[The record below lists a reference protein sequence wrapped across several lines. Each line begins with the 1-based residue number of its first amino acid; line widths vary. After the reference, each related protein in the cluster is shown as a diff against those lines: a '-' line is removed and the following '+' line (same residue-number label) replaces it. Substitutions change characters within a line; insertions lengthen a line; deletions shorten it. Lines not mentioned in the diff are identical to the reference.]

1 MEQYENNSLNNC
13 TDNNEFHSQQPA
25 DADFKTPREEQPAG
39 GADAAFS
46 QSQPEESDV
55 RAEEIASQDAAQ
67 QSETGNEPTG
77 AYHNAG
83 AGRKESPFADSPY
96 VMGEQPRQE
105 SGPTGDWET
114 AYHHVKTPKQPKA
127 RKPRE
132 KKSRSAGRMV
142 AAALACAV
150 IGGVGGGAL
159 TAHLV
164 DDRWE
169 KTTAELQSSFQSQ
182 LEALGSAKTGNTGS
196 NNVAVNPVSNSGAL
210 TPAQVYAQNVNSVVA
225 ITNKGVT
232 TGMFGQESFTGTG
245 SGFILT
251 ADGYVLTNHHVID
264 GAQSITVTLSD
275 GTEYTA
281 QLVGSDS
288 VSDVALLKID
298 GQDLPAVSIGNS
310 DDLEVG
316 DQVAA
321 IGNPLGELTST
332 QTVGYV
338 SAKDRSV
345 NTDGTII
352 NMLQTD
358 AAINSGNSG
367 GPLFN
372 MNGEVVGITT
382 AKYSGSTSSGAS
394 IEGIGFAIPINDVM
408 KLVDDLM
415 EYGYITGQAY
425 LGVTINSKD
434 LDASTAAA
442 YGLPVGA
449 RVESVTEG
457 SCAQKAGLQAG
468 DIITALGDQK
478 VSGYSDL
485 VYALR
490 NFSAGDATTVSVYR
504 AGQELTLQI
513 TFDEKTADT
522 VTGPVVTTEPTEA
535 TGDGEQPSQD
545 EIPESG
551 SYEDWYDY
559 FYRFFGG
566 NGN

>member
-1 MEQYENNSLNNC
+1 MSDMYNFDNNNYNNENHDGFNHYEFDENNSN
-13 TDNNEFHSQQPA
+13 
-25 DADFKTPREEQPAG
+25 TPNHKKPNAKMVKFAKKVGAIALSAVLFG
-39 GADAAFS
+39 G
-46 QSQPEESDV
+46 
-55 RAEEIASQDAAQ
+55 
-67 QSETGNEPTG
+67 
-77 AYHNAG
+77 
-83 AGRKESPFADSPY
+83 
-96 VMGEQPRQE
+96 
-105 SGPTGDWET
+105 
-114 AYHHVKTPKQPKA
+114 
-127 RKPRE
+127 
-132 KKSRSAGRMV
+132 V
-142 AAALACAV
+142 AAGSYQGVNALFGTSTQTEAQATTSTKSS
-150 IGGVGGGAL
+150 L
-159 TAHLV
+159 L
-164 DDRWE
+164 
-169 KTTAELQSSFQSQ
+169 KTTSSTTSK
-182 LEALGSAKTGNTGS
+182 GTMDVTDIVKSAMPS
-196 NNVAVNPVSNSGAL
+196 IVSITSK
-210 TPAQVYAQNVNSVVA
+210 SVQEVE
-225 ITNKGVT
+225 NYF
-232 TGMFGQESFTGTG
+232 GMFGGRNSIQQQEVESAG
-245 SGFILT
+245 SGIIIGKNDSELLI
-251 ADGYVLTNHHVID
+251 ATNNHVID
-264 GAQSITVTLSD
+264 GAETV
-275 GTEYTA
+275 
-281 QLVGSDS
+281 S
-288 VSDVALLKID
+288 VSFVDNETYEATIKGTDSDKDLAVVAVPLSSISSDTMSKISV
-298 GQDLPAVSIGNS
+298 ATIGDS
-310 DDLEVG
+310 SKLEVG
-316 DQVAA
+316 EQVVA
-321 IGNPLGELTST
+321 IGNALGYGQSVTT
-332 QTVGYV
+332 GIV
-338 SAKDRSV
+338 SATNRTLDSEDSSEASY
-345 NTDGTII
+345 DGISLI
-352 NMLQTD
+352 QTD

-522 VTGPVVTTEPTEA
+522 VTGPVATTEPTEA

>member
-1 MEQYENNSLNNC
+1 MA
-13 TDNNEFHSQQPA
+13 T
-25 DADFKTPREEQPAG
+25 
-39 GADAAFS
+39 
-46 QSQPEESDV
+46 
-55 RAEEIASQDAAQ
+55 
-67 QSETGNEPTG
+67 
-77 AYHNAG
+77 
-83 AGRKESPFADSPY
+83 
-96 VMGEQPRQE
+96 
-105 SGPTGDWET
+105 
-114 AYHHVKTPKQPKA
+114 
-127 RKPRE
+127 
-132 KKSRSAGRMV
+132 
-142 AAALACAV
+142 
-150 IGGVGGGAL
+150 
-159 TAHLV
+159 
-164 DDRWE
+164 
-169 KTTAELQSSFQSQ
+169 
-182 LEALGSAKTGNTGS
+182 
-196 NNVAVNPVSNSGAL
+196 
-210 TPAQVYAQNVNSVVA
+210 
-225 ITNKGVT
+225 
-232 TGMFGQESFTGTG
+232 
-245 SGFILT
+245 
-251 ADGYVLTNHHVID
+251 
-264 GAQSITVTLSD
+264 
-275 GTEYTA
+275 
-281 QLVGSDS
+281 
-288 VSDVALLKID
+288 
-298 GQDLPAVSIGNS
+298 
-310 DDLEVG
+310 
-316 DQVAA
+316 
-321 IGNPLGELTST
+321 PLGELTST

-394 IEGIGFAIPINDVM
+394 IEGHWLCHSINDVM

-425 LGVTINSKD
+425 LGVTINSRD

-522 VTGPVVTTEPTEA
+522 VTGPVVTTEPSEA

>member
-1 MEQYENNSLNNC
+1 M
-13 TDNNEFHSQQPA
+13 
-25 DADFKTPREEQPAG
+25 
-39 GADAAFS
+39 
-46 QSQPEESDV
+46 
-55 RAEEIASQDAAQ
+55 
-67 QSETGNEPTG
+67 
-77 AYHNAG
+77 
-83 AGRKESPFADSPY
+83 
-96 VMGEQPRQE
+96 
-105 SGPTGDWET
+105 
-114 AYHHVKTPKQPKA
+114 
-127 RKPRE
+127 
-132 KKSRSAGRMV
+132 
-142 AAALACAV
+142 
-150 IGGVGGGAL
+150 
-159 TAHLV
+159 
-164 DDRWE
+164 
-169 KTTAELQSSFQSQ
+169 
-182 LEALGSAKTGNTGS
+182 
-196 NNVAVNPVSNSGAL
+196 
-210 TPAQVYAQNVNSVVA
+210 
-225 ITNKGVT
+225 
-232 TGMFGQESFTGTG
+232 
-245 SGFILT
+245 
-251 ADGYVLTNHHVID
+251 
-264 GAQSITVTLSD
+264 
-275 GTEYTA
+275 
-281 QLVGSDS
+281 
-288 VSDVALLKID
+288 
-298 GQDLPAVSIGNS
+298 SIGNS

-468 DIITALGDQK
+468 DDH
-478 VSGYSDL
+478 YC
-485 VYALR
+485 
-490 NFSAGDATTVSVYR
+490 AGR
-504 AGQELTLQI
+504 
-513 TFDEKTADT
+513 
-522 VTGPVVTTEPTEA
+522 
-535 TGDGEQPSQD
+535 
-545 EIPESG
+545 PEG
-551 SYEDWYDY
+551 
-559 FYRFFGG
+559 FRLF
-566 NGN
+566 